1 MPNNLKFWRERKD
14 ISQADL
20 ARTVG
25 VTRQALSS
33 IEAQKQYPSIQLAL
47 KLARILDVP
56 LEHLFH
62 DEDKQMESTKTNSL
76 TKQERLALVNQFRI
90 LQGLHKDDSY
100 LAKHYQRLEE
110 IVQRGYENL
119 YHEIFDSMWKPMPN
133 EDSEEVISILCLHR
147 ALYDSLGSVPNPAEL
162 ERVKFQ
168 GFDANNESEYLSFA
182 RFFTADGDRFS
193 EIQIFNSHCPTLARY
208 RKMLA
213 EWNRLGNNPRLSK
226 AQVESILEAGTF
238 KH

>member
-1 MPNNLKFWRERKD
+1 MPNSLKFWRQRKN

-33 IEAQKQYPSIQLAL
+33 IEAQRQYPSIQLAL
-47 KLARILDVP
+47 KLARVLDVP

-62 DEDKQMESTKTNSL
+62 DEDSQMESTKTNSL
-76 TKQERLALVNQFRI
+76 TKQERLSLANQFRI

-100 LAKHYQRLEE
+100 LVKHYQHLEE
-110 IVQRGYENL
+110 IVHRGYENL
-119 YHEIFDSMWKPMPN
+119 YYEIFDGLWKPMPD
-133 EDSEEVISILCLHR
+133 EDSAEVIDILCMHR
-147 ALYDSLGSVPNPAEL
+147 ALYDSLGATPNPEEL
-162 ERVKFQ
+162 DKVKFQ

-182 RFFTADGDRFS
+182 RFITADGDKFS

-208 RKMLA
+208 RRMLA
-213 EWNRLGNNPRLSK
+213 EWRRLGSNARLSK
-226 AQVESILEAGTF
+226 AQVESILEAGLPIR
-238 KH
+238 